1 MNSTASPWHE
11 GNTVA
16 ALTIDV
22 DAHSPVLARSRRYA
36 THTST
41 MSHQQYGVDVGVPR
55 LLRLLGEEGV
65 PATFFV
71 PGWVAEHHPGLATTI
86 LEHGHEVA
94 HHTYAHR
101 PPVEMTDDEQR
112 ADFTR
117 ALEVFAAQGIP
128 IAGFQAANWQADETT
143 CRLVA
148 EHGLYDSSLMGR
160 DRPYHVTTTE
170 GGRFVELPPHWSLDD
185 WEQYAFLP
193 DPHVGSVIQAPHTVL
208 AMWRDELD
216 AHARHQA
223 LFMLTLHPELTGR
236 PARAEALR
244 ALLAHAR
251 DRGTRFARCVDIAR
265 AAAADPQLT
274 THTTTAP
281 ATDAYPA

>member
-1 MNSTASPWHE
+1 MTTTGSPRP
-11 GNTVA
+11 GGDTVA

-36 THTST
+36 AHTGT

-55 LLRLLGEEGV
+55 LLRLLDEEAV

-71 PGWVAEHHPGLATTI
+71 PGWVAEHHPGLTAAI
-86 LEHGHEVA
+86 LEQGHEVA

-117 ALEVFAAQGIP
+117 ALEVFAAQDVP
-128 IAGFQAANWQADETT
+128 VEGFRAANWQSNETT

-148 EHGLYDSSLMGR
+148 EHGLYDSSLMGH
-160 DRPYHVTTTE
+160 DRPYRVTTTD

-244 ALLAHAR
+244 SLLAYAR
-251 DRGTRFARCVDIAR
+251 GRGIRFAHCADIAR
-265 AAAADPQLT
+265 AAAADPHLT
-274 THTTTAP
+274 THSTAP
-281 ATDAYPA
+281 PTADAYPA